1 MRDAFPVNQNN
12 SIVPPTTTTSSSLA
26 SSVVSAPVVFSSSQ
40 LPASVGTSDISHGCN
55 SQVSLLTSNS
65 ANISL
70 PLLPAT
76 GSTSF
81 VQPPS
86 KVVPIYGNQLPPI
99 PRFTGE
105 EDSTESGTF
114 CDWLEQFEAVATL
127 AGWDEHAKLVN
138 LTTRLRG
145 TAYSFYRSCAS
156 EQRSNYKLLVEQLR
170 KRFTPVELTAIQ
182 SQCFHDRHQTA
193 KESVDE
199 FAQELKKL
207 FHKAYSNLTRGGV
220 EAEAMGQS
228 VLANQF
234 VSGLRPELKSK
245 VVGFEGNFEQLLVK
259 ARFEEAKL
267 RDLAQPRNGQRGG
280 YIPQQQRTPNNFRTN
295 ATGNRSTR
303 QQDPIE
309 RCYTCNKPGHFARN
323 CPLKGRG
330 APVESKG
337 KYPAFSGQRNSSRE
351 TTTANLQEES
361 ATSLSEAQDE
371 VAELCRKLQLAEM
384 RESLTKAAVTT
395 NVLQKDNTEY
405 SLAENGDSPSLG
417 PTLTAEVCVEGQPT
431 KALLDT
437 GSPISIISIE
447 FLLQALLNLNKEKP
461 KEERLKFAESKLK
474 TPTISIRNFGGGR
487 VNVLSQV
494 TVDINRGSYQCRATI
509 LVQKGSTIEL
519 LLGTDLLTKLGFDL
533 VKTSQEGK
541 LTSLLS
547 NFEYT
552 QSEKKSERKDLL
564 TPSPVRLPPESKTSG
579 DREGKL
585 LEVDNHY
592 VTVKLLQAVKIPARH
607 SKLVRAQAKN
617 SEVNH
622 PVLFEEKKGE
632 NKNLSMT
639 MCVTEVDK
647 DKKLVVAIENYGLQ
661 PVVLEEGFEIGHLE
675 PIQLIS
681 EGTET
686 CTLAAAEAEQTGQD
700 FPEVNH
706 RSDELLSQLDLEVSL
721 TEEEKGKLRNL
732 VEFNV
737 FAKDLSE
744 LGRTNV
750 VQHAI
755 DTGTHPPIKQL
766 PHRTPFSL
774 RKRTEELIESML
786 KQGVITNSNSPWASP
801 IVLVAKKD
809 GSTRFCVDYR
819 KLNAIT
825 KLDSFPLPRVDD
837 SLDLLANTAYFSSLD
852 LASGYWQVGM
862 APDSQQ
868 KTAFCSHLGHYEFT
882 VMPFGLCNAPA
893 TFQRLMETVLA
904 GLARERC
911 IVYLDDIL
919 VIGTTFEEHLR
930 NLSEVFERLRQFGL
944 RLKPSKCHLAKRQV
958 TYLGYNVSEGGISAD
973 SNKVDAVKRFPT
985 PNDVGS
991 LRSFLGLASY
1001 YRRFVPGF
1009 SKVAEPLFSLTRKD
1023 VTFKWSEICDN
1034 AFQKLKTLL
1043 TSAPLLIFPNF
1054 QKEFILETDASISG
1068 LGAVLAQQT
1077 DAGHVS
1083 PIAFASRTLQ
1093 KHEKN
1098 YCSSELEALAVVWA
1112 VKHFRPYL
1120 YGHTCQLY
1128 TDHKALKSLMNTPHP
1143 SGKLARWGLAIQELD
1158 LHIHHRSGKTNQA
1171 ADALSRLRLLDQ
1183 DSDKES
1189 RTGHPVVQ
1197 AKDGEG
1203 LISQIEAENGVTT
1216 DSSLNT
1222 LAECQDNDPELKLLK
1237 DYMLTGQLPED
1248 ERKARELVLSK
1259 TQFEI
1264 KDGVLYHL
1272 ERDKTLRIV
1281 PPSDSR
1287 KELFD
1292 DVHNGIFGAHLRSAK
1307 IHSQLAQHYWW
1318 PTMRADID
1326 SWARACRVC
1335 ASRNIGKPLHPSL
1348 VPLPVGGPFDRV
1360 GVDVVQLPTSQ
1371 KGNKYAVVF
1380 IDYLT
1385 KWPEVYPTRNQSSL
1399 TIAKL
1404 LVEHI
1409 IPQHGVPSQLLS
1421 DRGPAF
1427 LSKIMFELYKLL
1439 GIKKVCTTAYHPQ
1452 TDGLVERY
1460 IRTLVDML
1468 SKKVEQSG
1476 KDWDKQLPYVL
1487 FAYRTSSQEST
1498 KASPFFLLY
1507 GRNPKLPTTAAL
1519 NPPVDRVT
1527 LNLAD
1532 YQTEV
1537 AIRMSNA
1544 WESAKAAIKRA
1555 QKQQKTQ
1562 YDKRAK
1568 DPNVS
1573 VGDTVFVYF
1582 PAKKSGR
1589 AYKFARPFQGP
1600 YLVKQVD
1607 VLPSKNQAL
1616 CQLNYCK

>member
-1 MRDAFPVNQNN
+1 M
-12 SIVPPTTTTSSSLA
+12 T
-26 SSVVSAPVVFSSSQ
+26 
-40 LPASVGTSDISHGCN
+40 
-55 SQVSLLTSNS
+55 
-65 ANISL
+65 
-70 PLLPAT
+70 
-76 GSTSF
+76 
-81 VQPPS
+81 
-86 KVVPIYGNQLPPI
+86 
-99 PRFTGE
+99 
-105 EDSTESGTF
+105 
-114 CDWLEQFEAVATL
+114 
-127 AGWDEHAKLVN
+127 
-138 LTTRLRG
+138 
-145 TAYSFYRSCAS
+145 
-156 EQRSNYKLLVEQLR
+156 NY
-170 KRFTPVELTAIQ
+170 
-182 SQCFHDRHQTA
+182 
-193 KESVDE
+193 
-199 FAQELKKL
+199 
-207 FHKAYSNLTRGGV
+207 
-220 EAEAMGQS
+220 
-228 VLANQF
+228 
-234 VSGLRPELKSK
+234 
-245 VVGFEGNFEQLLVK
+245 
-259 ARFEEAKL
+259 
-267 RDLAQPRNGQRGG
+267 
-280 YIPQQQRTPNNFRTN
+280 
-295 ATGNRSTR
+295 
-303 QQDPIE
+303 
-309 RCYTCNKPGHFARN
+309 
-323 CPLKGRG
+323 
-330 APVESKG
+330 
-337 KYPAFSGQRNSSRE
+337 
-351 TTTANLQEES
+351 
-361 ATSLSEAQDE
+361 
-371 VAELCRKLQLAEM
+371 
-384 RESLTKAAVTT
+384 
-395 NVLQKDNTEY
+395 
-405 SLAENGDSPSLG
+405 
-417 PTLTAEVCVEGQPT
+417 
-431 KALLDT
+431 
-437 GSPISIISIE
+437 
-447 FLLQALLNLNKEKP
+447 
-461 KEERLKFAESKLK
+461 AESKLK
-474 TPTISIRNFGGGR
+474 TPSISIRNFGGGR

-533 VKTSQEGK
+533 VKTSQEGEV
-541 LTSLLS
+541 TSLLS
-547 NFEYT
+547 NFEYSSTT
-552 QSEKKSERKDLL
+552 QSERKELS
-564 TPSPVRLPPESKTSG
+564 TPSSMGLPPESKTNG
-579 DREGKL
+579 DRDGKL

-592 VTVKLLQAVKIPARH
+592 VTVKLLQAVKIPARN
-607 SKLVRAQAKN
+607 SKLVRVQAEN

-622 PVLFEEKKGE
+622 LMLFEEKKDE

-639 MCVTEVDK
+639 MCVTEVDR

-675 PIQLIS
+675 PIQLVS
-681 EGTET
+681 ERTET
-686 CTLAAAEAEQTGQD
+686 CTLAAADAEQTWQD

-721 TEEEKGKLRNL
+721 PEEEKGKLRKL
-732 VEFNV
+732 VVKFNDV
-737 FAKDLSE
+737 FAKDPSE

-868 KTAFCSHLGHYEFT
+868 KTAFCSHSGHYEFT

-904 GLARERC
+904 GLARKRC
-911 IVYLDDIL
+911 IIYLDDIL
-919 VIGTTFEEHLR
+919 VVGRTFEEHLR
-930 NLSEVFERLRQFGL
+930 NLCEVFERLRQFGL

-973 SNKVDAVKRFPT
+973 SSKVDAVKRFPT
-985 PNDVGS
+985 PNDVSS

-1009 SKVAEPLFSLTRKD
+1009 SKVAEPLFALTRKD
-1023 VTFKWSEICDN
+1023 VTFKWSEICDK
-1034 AFQKLKTLL
+1034 AFQRLKTLL

-1054 QKEFILETDASISG
+1054 HKEFILETDASILG

-1098 YCSSELEALAVVWA
+1098 YCSSELEALGVVWA

-1143 SGKLARWGLAIQELD
+1143 SGKLARWGLAIQELN

-1183 DSDKES
+1183 DSDKEP

-1197 AKDGEG
+1197 AKDGKG

-1216 DSSLNT
+1216 DSSLDT
-1222 LAECQDNDPELKLLK
+1222 LVECQDNDPELKLLK

-1248 ERKARELVLSK
+1248 ERKARELVISK

-1272 ERDKTLRIV
+1272 ERDKTLRVV

-1292 DVHNGIFGAHLRSAK
+1292 DVHNDIFGAHLRSAK

-1360 GVDVVQLPTSQ
+1360 GVDVVQLPTSR

-1385 KWPEVYPTRNQSSL
+1385 KWPEVYPTRDQSSL

-1421 DRGPAF
+1421 DRGAAF

-1439 GIKKVCTTAYHPQ
+1439 GIKKVSTTAYHPQ
-1452 TDGLVERY
+1452 TDGLVEQY

-1487 FAYRTSSQEST
+1487 FAYRTSFQEST

-1544 WESAKAAIKRA
+1544 WESAKVAIKRA

-1568 DPNVS
+1568 DPKVS

-1600 YLVKQVD
+1600 YIVKEMFNNGVLVKKIGQSRCKPLRVSLNRIRKCPKELTKSED
-1607 VLPSKNQAL
+1607 DDPEVTPHEMEDLQEVQDSGDELGLRQREVTPQETEDLHEVQDSSYELRPRRRVEPSFQKDGET
-1616 CQLNYCK
+1616 